1 MGMPYLF
8 LDAEY
13 LDQVNFFSFL
23 IVGVLLGA
31 FTMAFHITTFI
42 LDSHKFAF
50 LSTIDKPMKVY
61 TFNNSLIPNL
71 TILTYSY
78 QIFHFQLNKG
88 NSTLV
93 ETILYVAGLL
103 VGFFGIQF
111 LSVIMF
117 RQRNN
122 KLLTKLTHNLDVTL
136 KRKAVI
142 RELAHENMINL
153 ERRKNK
159 LHLDYFVEF
168 PFKFHLID
176 HSLVPNKKVLTKIFD
191 RNHLEAVILQIIA
204 MCLILIMGFFSEFK
218 YFEIP
223 AAGSGLMV
231 LSIVLLVI
239 GALSFWMRTWA
250 ISVTIVGFIVIN
262 YIMQYNAFNTTY
274 EAFGINYNTS
284 KADYTTKNLKYL
296 TNEMFF
302 VQDSTETIHI
312 LENWLK
318 KNTTSTGKK
327 PKMLFVCTSGGG
339 QRAATWTVNT
349 LQTLDSATNFKISK
363 QTQLMSGA
371 SGGLIG
377 AAYYRELYLR
387 KITQGI
393 NPCDRKY
400 YNNMAKDVLNP
411 VIFNMVVNDFIFRFK
426 HFSDGKYTY
435 AKDRGF
441 AFEKHL
447 NDNLD
452 SVLSKPLLS
461 YRDPEKNSQIPMLLI
476 APTITNDGR
485 KLYISPQNISFMNNA
500 SPCVQSKLNQ
510 RVKGVE
516 FLRVFKNQD
525 AENLNYASALRMS
538 ATFPYIMP
546 NVTLPSEPVMEIM
559 DAGLSDNFG
568 ITNAVQFIDFF
579 REWIDANTDG
589 VLFVI
594 IRDSEKELEIEKTE
608 GRSLVQRALNP
619 IGGIFNSWDFIQDN
633 NNDIF
638 IDFLRQ
644 TMRQPVD
651 IVEFKYLPETNSTK
665 ANASSKER
673 ASLSW
678 HLTKNEKSSIRK
690 TIYSNFNKKS
700 LHKLQKLLD

>member
-1 MGMPYLF
+1 LALKRFELAKYKCEANQKHSLF
-8 LDAEY
+8 LSRASGKPFLEAHHVIPVSLAEHFKGK
-13 LDQVNFFSFL
+13 Q
-23 IVGVLLGA
+23 
-31 FTMAFHITTFI
+31 
-42 LDSHKFAF
+42 LDS
-50 LSTIDKPMKVY
+50 ID
-61 TFNNSLIPNL
+61 NI
-71 TILTYSY
+71 
-78 QIFHFQLNKG
+78 
-88 NSTLV
+88 
-93 ETILYVAGLL
+93 VALCPHCH
-103 VGFFGIQF
+103 
-111 LSVIMF
+111 
-117 RQRNN
+117 R
-122 KLLTKLTHNLDVTL
+122 
-136 KRKAVI
+136 AVHH
-142 RELAHENMINL
+142 AQS
-153 ERRKNK
+153 
-159 LHLDYFVEF
+159 D
-168 PFKFHLID
+168 
-176 HSLVPNKKVLTKIFD
+176 
-191 RNHLEAVILQIIA
+191 Q
-204 MCLILIMGFFSEFK
+204 
-218 YFEIP
+218 
-223 AAGSGLMV
+223 
-231 LSIVLLVI
+231 
-239 GALSFWMRTWA
+239 
-250 ISVTIVGFIVIN
+250 
-262 YIMQYNAFNTTY
+262 
-274 EAFGINYNTS
+274 
-284 KADYTTKNLKYL
+284 
-296 TNEMFF
+296 
-302 VQDSTETIHI
+302 TIHI

-525 AENLNYASALRMS
+525 A
-538 ATFPYIMP
+538 
-546 NVTLPSEPVMEIM
+546 
-559 DAGLSDNFG
+559 
-568 ITNAVQFIDFF
+568 
-579 REWIDANTDG
+579 
-589 VLFVI
+589 
-594 IRDSEKELEIEKTE
+594 K
-608 GRSLVQRALNP
+608 
-619 IGGIFNSWDFIQDN
+619 
-633 NNDIF
+633 
-638 IDFLRQ
+638 
-644 TMRQPVD
+644 
-651 IVEFKYLPETNSTK
+651 
-665 ANASSKER
+665 
-673 ASLSW
+673 
-678 HLTKNEKSSIRK
+678 
-690 TIYSNFNKKS
+690 
-700 LHKLQKLLD
+700 